1 MVLSATLETP
11 RLRLRRPVMDDAAAI
26 FTAYAQDPEVTRY
39 LVWRPHETVETVREF
54 LRRCAAAWEGGTA
67 FAWAITG
74 REDGRLLG
82 MVEVRKDGHRAE
94 LGYVLARPHWGRGF
108 ATEAVRAVVEWALSD
123 PNIHRVWAVCDVENL
138 PSARVLEKVGM
149 QREGLLRRWTVLP
162 NRSETP
168 RDCWCYARVK

>member
-1 MVLSATLETP
+1 MILPATLVTA
-11 RLRLRRPVMDDAAAI
+11 RLLLRRPVMDDAAPI

-54 LRRCAAAWEGGTA
+54 LRGRAEAWESGTA
-67 FAWAITG
+67 LAWAITA

-82 MVEVRKDGHRAE
+82 MVEVRMEGHRAE
-94 LGYVLARPHWGRGF
+94 LGYVLGRPHWGRGF
-108 ATEAVRAVVEWALSD
+108 TTEAALAE
-123 PNIHRVWAVCDVENL
+123 PRLHRVWAVCDVENVA
-138 PSARVLEKVGM
+138 SARVLEKAGM

-168 RDCWCYARVK
+168 RDCWCYAKMK